1 VVQAIRQSREHFTQ
15 EVSDFYFTLLNR
27 APDPEGLQAWVQQLE
42 GGAMT
47 EEQVAFNFLDSAE
60 YLGKGDKYFVD
71 HMYLSLLG
79 RPFDGTGE
87 AQWLDVLGDD
97 PSGNPTHAASLTH
110 EQVIRGFLY
119 SEESLTRL
127 VEGYYQIFLRR
138 LAEPTGLSSW
148 LGSLEH
154 GASFLNVGQGFLSSD
169 EFYNEAARMG

>member
-1 VVQAIRQSREHFTQ
+1 
-15 EVSDFYFTLLNR
+15 
-27 APDPEGLQAWVQQLE
+27 
-42 GGAMT
+42 MT

-87 AQWLDVLGDD
+87 AHWLDVLGDD

-119 SEESLTRL
+119 SRESLTRL

-148 LGSLEH
+148 LASLEQ
-154 GASFLNVGQGFLSSD
+154 GASFLTVGQGFLSSD